1 MLESRIQTTKK
12 LQQIFFYRT
21 NLTAG
26 VATLFAAMVR
36 YGCPLN
42 RLDINLNGSSLS
54 IMGRTASMNTIQL
67 E

>member
-1 MLESRIQTTKK
+1 MKDTELLQIALMLAPPWQ
-12 LQQIFFYRT
+12 
-21 NLTAG
+21 
-26 VATLFAAMVR
+26 VVVR